1 MINFF
6 LTHPLNLFSSIF
18 FAFLTSFALS
28 LLLAN
33 NFISFILS
41 LKKSLQPIR
50 ANGPKTHLQ
59 KQGTPSLGGLLIVF
73 TFLFSTIIWLPYFNL
88 FNLSILLVIIGFA
101 TIGFIDDYLK
111 LAYNNSKG
119 LSGKLRLT
127 VGFLLSGLAVY
138 VFMHNQDNISTSVNI
153 LLSTTA
159 FISVG
164 FVVSLLFGCFVVV
177 GTANSVNLTDGLDGL
192 ASQQSFLVLLAFLIY
207 IILVYFNLLPNIT
220 VNFSA
225 KYIANILP
233 VAIIISALMG
243 SVLGFLWINSAPA
256 QIFMGDVGS
265 LTLGSAI
272 GVIAVALKQ
281 EVFLAIVGLIFVLE
295 SLSVILQVYFF
306 KLSKGRR
313 LFLMAP
319 LHHHFEQKGITES
332 KVVARMYILT
342 IVFLVLGL
350 AVLIFFGN

>member
-18 FAFLTSFALS
+18 LAFLTSFALS

-50 ANGPKTHLQ
+50 TDGPKTHLQ
-59 KQGTPSLGGLLIVF
+59 KQGTPALGGLLIVF
-73 TFLFSTIIWLPYFNL
+73 TFLFSTIIWLPYFNG
-88 FNLSILLVIIGFA
+88 FNVSILLVIVGFA
-101 TIGFIDDYLK
+101 IIGFIDDYLK

-119 LSGKLRLT
+119 LSGKLRLA
-127 VGFLLSGLAVY
+127 VGFLFSALAIY
-138 VFMHNQDNISTSVNI
+138 TFMQYQDNVSTSINI
-153 LLSTTA
+153 LFSA
-159 FISVG
+159 VSFISVG

-192 ASQQSFLVLLAFLIY
+192 ASQQAFLVLLAFLIY
-207 IILVYFNLLPNIT
+207 IVLVYFNLLPNVT
-220 VNFSA
+220 VNFSV

-233 VAIIISALMG
+233 VAVIISALMG
-243 SVLGFLWINSAPA
+243 SVLGFLWVNSAPA

-265 LTLGSAI
+265 LTLGGAI

-295 SLSVILQVYFF
+295 SLSVILQVYYF
-306 KLSKGRR
+306 KLSKGKR

-319 LHHHFEQKGITES
+319 LHHHFEQKGIAES

-342 IVFLVLGL
+342 MVFVVLGL